1 MIDDLSSGY
10 QHNLK
15 PNNSIDFIKNKVQD
29 VSVDEL
35 GHIDGIFHLAAQAS
49 VPYSINNF
57 YNSSENNLLSSI
69 KVLDWARYFKVP
81 IVYASSS
88 AIYGNMIFGNE
99 DQNSFNILSPY
110 AQDKLVL
117 EKYASM
123 LHDIYNISS
132 LGLRFFNVYGPKQD
146 ALNPYSGVISIFID
160 RILKDQPVVVNGGF
174 QTRDFIFVSD
184 VVEVLKLSME
194 YLNNN
199 QICDAFN
206 VGTGKSISINQLL
219 GIIKNILFADPE
231 IILKEL
237 PKGDPEK
244 SEGNY
249 RKIKDIL
256 SIDISQFSDLES
268 GLRKTINF
276 FKNSS
281 E

>member
-1 MIDDLSSGY
+1 
-10 QHNLK
+10 
-15 PNNSIDFIKNKVQD
+15 
-29 VSVDEL
+29 
-35 GHIDGIFHLAAQAS
+35 
-49 VPYSINNF
+49 
-57 YNSSENNLLSSI
+57 
-69 KVLDWARYFKVP
+69 
-81 IVYASSS
+81 
-88 AIYGNMIFGNE
+88 
-99 DQNSFNILSPY
+99 
-110 AQDKLVL
+110 
-117 EKYASM
+117 
-123 LHDIYNISS
+123 
-132 LGLRFFNVYGPKQD
+132 
-146 ALNPYSGVISIFID
+146 
-160 RILKDQPVVVNGGF
+160 
-174 QTRDFIFVSD
+174 
-184 VVEVLKLSME
+184 ME